1 MPVMCVLV
9 WGLATSCQRKHA
21 ITWVT
26 FSLISVSGGLKF
38 GNETEIGALMC
49 KSVHEDLTKRS
60 AVEITLKVCKN
71 HAGCGAMK
79 KATLESRFFHGVG
92 RCTARGNLGGLFD
105 LFGLFHLL
113 QAARLAALYCHPRS
127 FCRLP
132 RQRDP
137 AAGLRAR
144 QAGSV
149 LQALYR
155 LR

>member
-21 ITWVT
+21 ITWAT

-60 AVEITLKVCKN
+60 AVEITLEVSKN

-79 KATLESRFFHGVG
+79 KATLESRFFYGVG
-92 RCTARGNLGGLFD
+92 RCTARGIGVAFSAFSASCKLRA
-105 LFGLFHLL
+105 L
-113 QAARLAALYCHPRS
+113 QLCIAS
-127 FCRLP
+127 
-132 RQRDP
+132 P
-137 AAGLRAR
+137 AAFAGCLVREIR
-144 QAGSV
+144 QQG
-149 LQALYR
+149 
-155 LR
+155 

>member
-9 WGLATSCQRKHA
+9 WGLATSCQGKHA

-60 AVEITLKVCKN
+60 AVEIVLEVCKN

-92 RCTARGNLGGLFD
+92 RCTARGIGVAFSA
-105 LFGLFHLL
+105 FSTS
-113 QAARLAALYCHPRS
+113 CK
-127 FCRLP
+127 LP
-132 RQRDP
+132 RQIDP